1 MNNLIQR
8 NYLEISSI
16 ESLIEVKKPN
26 SNLSISPINNPD
38 YLLNKFFYK
47 EIGKKHN
54 WIDRLSWNEKQW
66 IDYVNNKNVKTYILK
81 EGIQLVGYFEQ
92 IFYQDAKDCE
102 IAYFG
107 ILEEYIGKKY
117 GGYLLSEAIKI
128 SFKIGSNRV
137 WVHTCSLDHKHALK
151 NYKARGMKVFKSENL
166 NIG

>member
-26 SNLSISPINNPD
+26 SNLSISLINNPD
-38 YLLNKFFYK
+38 YQLNKFFYK

-81 EGIQLVGYFEQ
+81 EGIACGYFEQ
-92 IFYQDAKDCE
+92 IFYPDAKDCE

-107 ILEEYIGKKY
+107 ILEEYIGKNMEDIY
-117 GGYLLSEAIKI
+117 Y
-128 SFKIGSNRV
+128 RQ
-137 WVHTCSLDHKHALK
+137 
-151 NYKARGMKVFKSENL
+151 
-166 NIG
+166 